1 MWNDIESSIDYLH
14 FSVVS
19 RAVADLI
26 EESGISPI
34 SIGVSGSWG
43 SGKSS
48 MVNLIG
54 QELKERDEE
63 NKQYIFIKFNA
74 WLYQGYADARSALL
88 YTVSK
93 TIESEMKERKIH
105 KNNSAWKKLSAVC
118 KRIDWTADTVC
129 AAIHI
134 IEAFP
139 SLGDKL
145 ALALSEIPTK
155 SIKTSIIPLIRNKV
169 WANALLSRWSDDSE
183 TPQAV
188 KNAIAQSNR
197 KE

>member
-1 MWNDIESSIDYLH
+1 MNTLQTILTVYD
-14 FSVVS
+14 
-19 RAVADLI
+19 DL
-26 EESGISPI
+26 SPE
-34 SIGVSGSWG
+34 G
-43 SGKSS
+43 
-48 MVNLIG
+48 
-54 QELKERDEE
+54 
-63 NKQYIFIKFNA
+63 
-74 WLYQGYADARSALL
+74 
-88 YTVSK
+88 
-93 TIESEMKERKIH
+93 RKILEALKAV
-105 KNNSAWKKLSAVC
+105 KNGPSNKELISKIKGLGEIEATILLNQVA
-118 KRIDWTADTVC
+118 RIGRSNNTWTADTVC

-169 WANALLSRWSDDSE
+169 WANALLSRWADDSE